1 MAAFQVNAFQN
12 NAFQLTEPGGVS
24 VHLRS
29 PTGVATAGSTASG
42 TVSTDVGNGTLYW
55 RATTNASES
64 IATVKA
70 GSSQAVAATG
80 VQNVLV
86 TGLTPDTQYYLHFTQ
101 TTTVPEDAAV
111 VSSAAFTTAGT
122 QLLLSP
128 EAFDNA
134 AWATFSAPTVTA
146 NVENDP
152 NGNATVD
159 NVNLGQD
166 LRQHIASLPAGTYTL
181 SAYVKSGPATAA
193 TAVRFT
199 TNNTLA
205 WNTGIS
211 QKNTLST
218 TLTLYSTT
226 FTLASTQALA
236 IIIGAVDATGAADG
250 TITGNFRIAWA
261 MLNKGSVRGDYVPQ
275 DVPTVNVS
283 IGATETGSDSASLAT
298 IAVAAGALSATESG
312 ADTAS
317 IQAGATAA
325 VLPSATETGADS
337 ASIAAIAPAQCAI
350 AAAEAGQD
358 SLSIAAIA
366 QAQASLSAGEA
377 GADIASVV
385 AAAVAALAIS
395 TPEVGSDTAAI
406 SASAPAIA
414 SIAATDASQDTAN
427 VVAQAVA
434 QASLTALESV
444 ADTAAI
450 AGAAPLSA
458 SIGAVESASDTASI
472 TVGSV
477 GGTVSTSITAVESVS
492 DAVAVSASALASS
505 SIDAFESSSDTAGI
519 LASAIAAGSFIVAE
533 AGFDSAEVRAYAEAQ
548 GFIAALES
556 GSDSAELFLIDPATI
571 NMIVKTVYKDALYTR
586 SAQFGAGFQVA
597 KSASPEYAVQSE
609 KDAGF
614 QRAKNVSSD
623 YAGISAKDVGF

>member
-1 MAAFQVNAFQN
+1 MAYTPPARNAVDFDLAAF
-12 NAFQLTEPGGVS
+12 TPPGRTAVDFALIGAPPVS
-24 VHLRS
+24 VHLSS
-29 PTGVATAGSTASG
+29 PTGVATAGSKASG

-55 RATTNASES
+55 LATTNASES

-134 AWATFSAPTVTA
+134 AWATFSSPTVTA

-199 TNNTLA
+199 TNNALA

-261 MLNKGSVRGDYVPQ
+261 MLNEGSVRGDFVPVDPPAGGSYTLTAAAGAYTLTGVAATLQ
-275 DVPTVNVS
+275 RNKLLTAVS
-283 IGATETGSDSASLAT
+283 GAYTLSGIAATLRRNKLLSGAAGAYALSGVSATLAKSKALPAATGSYAVGGIAATLAKSRILAAAQGSYVFTGVAATLSYQPLVGYTLAASAGAYTLAGVSALFSRSSILQATPGAYSLAGVAAT
-298 IAVAAGALSATESG
+298 LSYQPVSARTLDAAAGAYTLNGQNASFDYSGGTISAQVREVEWRFNNPLLQRIKDANARRVKPARKAARKIAVAIEYEAAELALSGGGEDKFRELLRTWTLQKPVINDPGVDIE
-312 ADTAS
+312 
-317 IQAGATAA
+317 Q
-325 VLPSATETGADS
+325 LFM
-337 ASIAAIAPAQCAI
+337 AQ
-350 AAAEAGQD
+350 
-358 SLSIAAIA
+358 
-366 QAQASLSAGEA
+366 
-377 GADIASVV
+377 V
-385 AAAVAALAIS
+385 ALK
-395 TPEVGSDTAAI
+395 
-406 SASAPAIA
+406 
-414 SIAATDASQDTAN
+414 
-427 VVAQAVA
+427 
-434 QASLTALESV
+434 LESV
-444 ADTAAI
+444 QNQLIKRAAEDEEDSII
-450 AGAAPLSA
+450 AIL
-458 SIGAVESASDTASI
+458 
-472 TVGSV
+472 
-477 GGTVSTSITAVESVS
+477 
-492 DAVAVSASALASS
+492 LA
-505 SIDAFESSSDTAGI
+505 I
-519 LASAIAAGSFIVAE
+519 
-533 AGFDSAEVRAYAEAQ
+533 
-548 GFIAALES
+548 
-556 GSDSAELFLIDPATI
+556 
-571 NMIVKTVYKDALYTR
+571 
-586 SAQFGAGFQVA
+586 
-597 KSASPEYAVQSE
+597 
-609 KDAGF
+609 
-614 QRAKNVSSD
+614 
-623 YAGISAKDVGF
+623 